1 MESRSSCS
9 RSNLVF
15 VSSSVHNSASLFL
28 VIVMKVRSFDQE
40 LGASCS
46 LLWNCSVLEFLVLK
60 E

>member
-15 VSSSVHNSASLFL
+15 VSSSVHNSVSLFL

-46 LLWNCSVLEFLVLK
+46 LLWN
-60 E
+60 